1 MRKFFIKICKFFGF
15 EIIDQNEFTSPTLNK
30 ELNKDLS
37 ILNKKSIV
45 LPLGEVKITRKVKS
59 ILIIVRV
66 NTEIEVWDQNKR
78 RLFEQPKI
86 KYSIRSIKSLIN
98 SINYC
103 QSKYPD
109 LRIKTII
116 LDDSSK
122 IENLDKIKEIIKNV
136 NGEIISLDT
145 KKFEAKIKKQKT
157 QQTFSNL
164 ASLFQCFEI
173 GKEIGEDLIFFV
185 EDDYLHFETML
196 EEMIATYERVSSQV
210 GKDIFMCPADYPYL
224 YMNNEKTNILI
235 GNKRHWRTITKTL
248 CTFLTSKKLLNL
260 YWENF
265 TKNCEDRHD
274 PFEKY
279 INEIYKKEFCIS
291 PLKSLSV
298 HLTNVNSSYG
308 LSPFINYKNL
318 WDQNK

>member
-1 MRKFFIKICKFFGF
+1 MKKFFIKICKFFGF

-59 ILIIVRV
+59 ILIVIRV

-78 RLFEQPKI
+78 RLFEKPKI
-86 KYSIRSIKSLIN
+86 EYSIRSLKSLIN

-103 QSKYPD
+103 QSKYLD
-109 LRIKTII
+109 LKIKTII

-122 IENLDKIKEIIKNV
+122 IENLDKIKEIIKDV

-173 GKEIGEDLIFFV
+173 GKEISEDLIFFV

-224 YMNNEKTNILI
+224 YTNNEKTNILI

>member
-30 ELNKDLS
+30 ELNEDLS

-45 LPLGEVKITRKVKS
+45 LPLGEVKITRKIKS
-59 ILIIVRV
+59 ILIIIRV

-86 KYSIRSIKSLIN
+86 EYSIRSIKSLIN